1 MMTGCTRLLLV
12 SLNVAA
18 LIHIQVVVFDVG
30 FSLSVLATVGAADPK
45 REAECVIAKLRTES
59 AASSA
64 EEYSL

>member
-1 MMTGCTRLLLV
+1 M
-12 SLNVAA
+12 VAA

-30 FSLSVLATVGAADPK
+30 FSSLSVLATVGAADPK